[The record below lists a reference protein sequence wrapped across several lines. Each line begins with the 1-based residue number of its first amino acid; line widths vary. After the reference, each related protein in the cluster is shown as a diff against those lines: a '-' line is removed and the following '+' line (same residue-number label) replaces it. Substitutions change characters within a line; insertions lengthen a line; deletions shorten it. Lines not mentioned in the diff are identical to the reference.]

1 MKDKK
6 SLITIASILLIIF
19 ISGCISGT
27 LNLQNLYITEE
38 KKEEISD
45 ILTIENVETVPKPP
59 IFSGDSFLFYFVIK
73 NKDNIKTIKNVKVIL
88 FDPSVF
94 KVSSEA
100 DKCSESSPCSLMPLD
115 QKIISFN
122 LTAPKKEE
130 IGNVEINPKVSFRV
144 LYTLEGSTYY
154 DVIGINLDELA
165 KYQQAGKSLSLT
177 RNKVITSGPIKI
189 DAELINA
196 EAVISGKTGKLR
208 FVIRNTGTGSLLNN
222 EIGKNDLKIDF
233 AGLEVSH
240 DMEDVFSCSS
250 SVCTNKEEIKLIGK
264 ESPPLLF
271 TIKMPSNIEIW
282 KTFTINAKINYT
294 YEARGSK
301 EISVIPAE

>member
-208 FVIRNTGTGSLLNN
+208 FVIKNTGTGSLLNN